1 MKNKISLLILTAS
14 SSLIISFNAFAATLQ
29 EGISLYN
36 SGQYDK
42 AAEVFNNIA
51 KENPKSSEPHLWLS
65 KSYEANLDLEKSL
78 SETQIY
84 HSLKYQEDQLK
95 KAEIKVLPSEQPLEN
110 NDSNTLND
118 NSLRVIHWNES
129 SLREIM
135 SKRNP
140 DDQVRNLK
148 FLDLKSLKKL
158 FSDIPSDSEA
168 LIRNNG
174 DYKIKYQAGIATH
187 QDLILLNRTNADLIA
202 LNIETKK
209 YERDQEQDINKKK
222 ILDNE
227 IERLSK
233 DYNANIDQT
242 IKLINQAVYENT
254 DPTTYEYFIDSGVDA
269 DSYIKN
275 TELKKV
281 DLMNSIND
289 VSQVIRELKKS
300 VPLQEKEL
308 TLKRS
313 KINGKLFSADIN
325 TLLPV
330 DKETVN
336 NYNTL
341 SDQASKNKD
350 RLYNYVIEQNNLISA
365 YKKFNETIKKIKPKY
380 IFKDPALPKE

>member
-1 MKNKISLLILTAS
+1 
-14 SSLIISFNAFAATLQ
+14 
-29 EGISLYN
+29 
-36 SGQYDK
+36 
-42 AAEVFNNIA
+42 
-51 KENPKSSEPHLWLS
+51 
-65 KSYEANLDLEKSL
+65 
-78 SETQIY
+78 
-84 HSLKYQEDQLK
+84 
-95 KAEIKVLPSEQPLEN
+95 
-110 NDSNTLND
+110 
-118 NSLRVIHWNES
+118 
-129 SLREIM
+129 
-135 SKRNP
+135 
-140 DDQVRNLK
+140 
-148 FLDLKSLKKL
+148 
-158 FSDIPSDSEA
+158 
-168 LIRNNG
+168 
-174 DYKIKYQAGIATH
+174 
-187 QDLILLNRTNADLIA
+187 LIA

-380 IFKDPALPKE
+380 IFKDPALPKEEVLQKTVVETPKKQIIEPKK